1 MVKDYLWK
9 QRVKF
14 ESTLALSMLEPWE
27 KLLCLI
33 IFSLLTL
40 LVMIGLFQYLPQHVV
55 VMQRRA
61 MYYLWGQEGDVL
73 RSWVEAPGLKEL

>member
-1 MVKDYLWK
+1 MVKDYLWR

-27 KLLCLI
+27 KVLCLI
-33 IFSLLTL
+33 IFSLLTM
-40 LVMIGLFQYLPQHVV
+40 LVMIGLFQYLPQHVM

-61 MYYLWGQEGDVL
+61 IYYLWGQEGDVF
-73 RSWVEAPGLKEL
+73 RSWVETPGLKEL

>member
-1 MVKDYLWK
+1 MVKDYLWR

-27 KLLCLI
+27 KILCLI
-33 IFSLLTL
+33 IFSLLTM
-40 LVMIGLFQYLPQHVV
+40 LVMIGLFQYLPQHVM

-61 MYYLWGQEGDVL
+61 IYYLWGQEGDL
-73 RSWVEAPGLKEL
+73 YRSWVENPGLKEL

>member
-1 MVKDYLWK
+1 MVKDYLWR

-27 KLLCLI
+27 KYQ
-33 IFSLLTL
+33 FSLLTM
-40 LVMIGLFQYLPQHVV
+40 LVMIGLFQYLPQHVM

-61 MYYLWGQEGDVL
+61 IYYLWGQEGDVF
-73 RSWVEAPGLKEL
+73 RSWVETPGLKEL

>member
-1 MVKDYLWK
+1 MVKDYLWR

-27 KLLCLI
+27 KILCLI
-33 IFSLLTL
+33 IFSLLTM
-40 LVMIGLFQYLPQHVV
+40 LVMIGLFQYLPQHVM

-61 MYYLWGQEGDVL
+61 IYYLWGQEGDVF
-73 RSWVEAPGLKEL
+73 RSWVENPGLKEL